1 MKDWNEIKTKYIC
14 SAKTPKALAEEYGVD
29 VRTVQRHIAQG
40 GWRELRSAQAEKLR
54 AKAAEKAAEHGADKL
69 AKLMCAASK
78 AVDVAVDTLEDEQQF
93 KRHLVSENDEVVEK
107 VYGKVDVKALRQ
119 LTGSLKDLT
128 ALMRDFYN
136 LPTPAQAEQR
146 RLAAER
152 IELEKRRLSADRSGQ
167 TLTVRFEDTEGAER

>member
-29 VRTVQRHIAQG
+29 VRTVQRHIAKG
-40 GWRELRSAQAEKLR
+40 GWRELRAAQAEKLS
-54 AKAAEKAAEHGADKL
+54 AKAAEKAAEQGAEKL
-69 AKLMCAASK
+69 ARLMRATSK
-78 AVDVAVDTLEDEQQF
+78 AVDVAVKTLEDEQQF
-93 KRHLVSENDEVVEK
+93 KRHLVSENDEIVEK

-146 RLAAER
+146 ALAAER
-152 IELEKRRLSADRSGQ
+152 MEMERLRLAGDEGGQ
-167 TLTVRFEDTEGAER
+167 TLTVRFEDTEEAER